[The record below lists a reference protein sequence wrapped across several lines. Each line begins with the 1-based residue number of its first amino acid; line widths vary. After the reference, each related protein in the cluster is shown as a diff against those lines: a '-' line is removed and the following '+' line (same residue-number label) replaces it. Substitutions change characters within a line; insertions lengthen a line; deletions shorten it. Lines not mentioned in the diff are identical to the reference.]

1 MALAMMVREGLTAL
15 LRRAG
20 GVDDIEVAEVMG
32 LAVRVEDARRGIV
45 AHATSKR

>member
-1 MALAMMVREGLTAL
+1 MAMMVREGLTAL